1 MSLSKQTDACTRDSR
16 ARIVMDT
23 PSAPS
28 FSLDTKSWHEDC
40 RSTHSSVRPRRSHSS
55 VPTAIQLRCRV
66 ERRSRMAAAWRPPEG
81 LVLDGREH
89 GGRLWRGGEE
99 GDHRRLWLPASA
111 SRVPYSVWEVEAG
124 SPSKTLLSAPSESVI
139 LLICHEASIQPVA
152 QPNRSSATRAI
163 DNSLGGSSLHW

>member
-1 MSLSKQTDACTRDSR
+1 MRIADLRILLFDLGEAILPSR
-16 ARIVMDT
+16 PQSNCA
-23 PSAPS
+23 S
-28 FSLDTKSWHEDC
+28 
-40 RSTHSSVRPRRSHSS
+40 
-55 VPTAIQLRCRV
+55 RV
-66 ERRSRMAAAWRPPEG
+66 DRRSRMAAAWRPPEG

-139 LLICHEASIQPVA
+139 LLSHPHRLQDLRCGRGRPLLGGGA
-152 QPNRSSATRAI
+152 RSS
-163 DNSLGGSSLHW
+163 